1 MPVKRAQIV
10 NTAKFCSMFSMFASA
25 LSYINLFILLQNLP
39 ENFSDC
45 KLKKKGL
52 VKRVQVSFPL
62 FFFLPS
68 PLMLGTCALR
78 VVENDSCLWLRFFA
92 VCSFTDTTQRDV
104 IRRIQ

>member
-10 NTAKFCSMFSMFASA
+10 HAPKFCSMFSMFTSA

-52 VKRVQVSFPL
+52 VKRVQVSFP
-62 FFFLPS
+62 FSFFLPS
-68 PLMLGTCALR
+68 PLILGTCALR
-78 VVENDSCLWLRFFA
+78 VVKNDSCL
-92 VCSFTDTTQRDV
+92 
-104 IRRIQ
+104 